1 MVRLRKAKFLGVFL
15 LSIFFLSF
23 FLPEFNFAQQ
33 VRQEEKEEKIQAKDV
48 QEKII
53 PSPQNIKEQTGIYVF
68 VAWMWIAIVVLI
80 FILRLKIKEVD
91 RLHKLRFLSVKKK

>member
-1 MVRLRKAKFLGVFL
+1 MRLRKAKFLGVFL

-23 FLPEFNFAQQ
+23 FLPEFDFAQQ
-33 VRQEEKEEKIQAKDV
+33 VRQEEQE
-48 QEKII
+48 EKII

-80 FILRLKIKEVD
+80 YILRLKIKEVD